1 MKQHPSGA
9 AVLVVDDEPDLRT
22 LYEITLQRCGYAVDS
37 APDLEQ
43 ARALLQRKRFAVLV
57 TDMRLPDGQGL
68 ELVEWLQQQ
77 QRDERSIV
85 VTAYGSADNAVRALK
100 VGAFDYLTKPVNLDQ
115 FRRVVAQAAQ
125 AGQAA
130 HVAHAAA
137 SEDVEAPP
145 AHTALAAE
153 AGAAKQQPPVADAAP
168 AAAHAA
174 AAPSAGQEPAALASM
189 IGAGAP
195 MQQLKATLRKVAPSM
210 APVLIWGESGAGKEL
225 VARALH
231 QCSHRAEGPFVAVNC
246 GAIPEALLE
255 AEFFGA
261 RKGAYTGSVADRE
274 GLFQSASGG
283 TLFLDEIGDLPLS
296 MQAKLLRVIQERQ
309 VRPLGAAEEIAVDVR
324 IVSATHK
331 NLAEMVQAGQ
341 FRQDLYYRLNV
352 IGVNVPPLRE
362 RREDIPALA
371 QALLGKITADSRAA
385 MPTMTPA
392 FVERL
397 QTLPLPG
404 NVRELE
410 NTLHRCWALS
420 DGQTLDADL
429 LADLDNGAPAA
440 VAAAPAVVHG
450 NASGAAASAGFQP
463 AAPAPV
469 ADTALAGN
477 AAASAAV
484 TASALASVPAAAPS
498 SAPASQHAAQPVA
511 QAAPH
516 EATWAV
522 MPGAR
527 PQQAHEIALPCD
539 LQAFL
544 DAHEKAL
551 LQRALQQTQF
561 NRTAA
566 AALLGLNLRQIR
578 YRMERLGVGAEEG
591 DAP

>member
-1 MKQHPSGA
+1 M
-9 AVLVVDDEPDLRT
+9 
-22 LYEITLQRCGYAVDS
+22 
-37 APDLEQ
+37 
-43 ARALLQRKRFAVLV
+43 
-57 TDMRLPDGQGL
+57 
-68 ELVEWLQQQ
+68 
-77 QRDERSIV
+77 

-137 SEDVEAPP
+137 SEDIEAPP
-145 AHTALAAE
+145 AQAALAAE

-174 AAPSAGQEPAALASM
+174 TVPSAGQEPAALASM

-210 APVLIWGESGAGKEL
+210 APVLILGESGSGKEL

-231 QCSHRAEGPFVAVNC
+231 RCSHRHQGPFIAVNC
-246 GAIPEALLE
+246 GAIPETLLE

-261 RKGAYTGSVADRE
+261 KKGAYTGSVADRE
-274 GLFQSASGG
+274 GFFQAACGG

-309 VRPLGAAEEIAVDVR
+309 VRQLGAAQETAIDVR

-331 NLAEMVQAGQ
+331 NLTDMVQAGS

-352 IGVNVPPLRE
+352 IDVRVPPLRE
-362 RREDIPALA
+362 RRQDIPELA
-371 QALLGKITADSRAA
+371 KALLRKITADSGQPP
-385 MPTMTPA
+385 PTMQPE
-392 FVERL
+392 FL
-397 QTLPLPG
+397 QHLQNLPLAG

-420 DGQTLDADL
+420 DGKELSANL
-429 LADLDNGAPAA
+429 LHDIPQQPAPAS
-440 VAAAPAVVHG
+440 APLSAPPP
-450 NASGAAASAGFQP
+450 ASIATT
-463 AAPAPV
+463 
-469 ADTALAGN
+469 TA
-477 AAASAAV
+477 
-484 TASALASVPAAAPS
+484 TASPAETTPAS
-498 SAPASQHAAQPVA
+498 SAPAATISSERPLLAEEVA
-511 QAAPH
+511 F
-516 EATWAV
+516 
-522 MPGAR
+522 
-527 PQQAHEIALPCD
+527 PC
-539 LQAFL
+539 QL
-544 DAHEKAL
+544 DHFINAHEKAL
-551 LQRALQQTQF
+551 LLRALHQVQF

-578 YRMERLGVGAEEG
+578 YRMERLGIISN
-591 DAP
+591 DKTDDNQPT

>member
-1 MKQHPSGA
+1 MTTHAPGA

-22 LYEITLQRCGYAVDS
+22 LYEITLQRCGYAVES
-37 APDLEQ
+37 AADLEQ
-43 ARALLQRKRFAVLV
+43 ARALLQRKRYAVLV

-68 ELVEWLQQQ
+68 ELVEWLQQK
-77 QRDERSIV
+77 QRNERSIV

-125 AGQAA
+125 A
-130 HVAHAAA
+130 
-137 SEDVEAPP
+137 
-145 AHTALAAE
+145 ALATANP
-153 AGAAKQQPPVADAAP
+153 APAAP
-168 AAAHAA
+168 AVSATAPADAVAPPIPAAAA
-174 AAPSAGQEPAALASM
+174 AAPVPPVAPAAGQPPAAPGVAPAPAVPEAAASAPAASAAGTAEPAALAQM
-189 IGAGAP
+189 IGSGAQ

-210 APVLIWGESGAGKEL
+210 APVFIWGESGSGKEL

-231 QCSHRAEGPFVAVNC
+231 QCSHRADGPFVAVNC

-261 RKGAYTGSVADRE
+261 RKGAYTGAVADRE
-274 GLFQSASGG
+274 GLFQSATGG

-296 MQAKLLRVIQERQ
+296 MQSKLLRVIQERQ

-331 NLAEMVQAGQ
+331 NLAEMVQTGQ

-352 IGVNVPPLRE
+352 IDVIVPPLRE

-371 QALLGKITADSRAA
+371 HALLRKITADSQAP
-385 MPTMTPA
+385 MPVMTPA
-392 FVERL
+392 FLDRL
-397 QTLPLPG
+397 QALPLPG

-420 DGQTLDADL
+420 DGQTLDVDL
-429 LADLDNGAPAA
+429 LAGLGDGG
-440 VAAAPAVVHG
+440 V
-450 NASGAAASAGFQP
+450 
-463 AAPAPV
+463 APAPMSV
-469 ADTALAGN
+469 QAAMPAGSGVSSTTMPAMPVN
-477 AAASAAV
+477 ATAAAWP
-484 TASALASVPAAAPS
+484 ASFGLASQAMSTGADAVASLAA
-498 SAPASQHAAQPVA
+498 HAAQPL
-511 QAAPH
+511 
-516 EATWAV
+516 
-522 MPGAR
+522 
-527 PQQAHEIALPCD
+527 QAHEIPLPCD
-539 LQAFL
+539 LQTFL

-578 YRMERLGVGAEEG
+578 YRMERLSIHADGA
-591 DAP
+591 DAA

>member
-1 MKQHPSGA
+1 MTTNPTGA

-22 LYEITLQRCGYAVDS
+22 LYEITLQRCGYVVES
-37 APDLEQ
+37 AADLEQ
-43 ARALLQRKRFAVLV
+43 ARALLRRKQFAVLV

-77 QRDERSIV
+77 QRSERSIV

-125 AGQAA
+125 AVQAA
-130 HVAHAAA
+130 VHAEPITQAAPATQPPVPTAAAA
-137 SEDVEAPP
+137 SQSE
-145 AHTALAAE
+145 
-153 AGAAKQQPPVADAAP
+153 AP
-168 AAAHAA
+168 AAVATDATTAMAQGAA
-174 AAPSAGQEPAALASM
+174 QSAVAPVPAPETAEQEPVALAHM
-189 IGAGAP
+189 IGSGAQ

-210 APVLIWGESGAGKEL
+210 APVLIWGESGSGKEL

-231 QCSHRAEGPFVAVNC
+231 QCSHRADGPFVAVNC

-331 NLAEMVQAGQ
+331 KLADMVQAGQ

-352 IGVNVPPLRE
+352 IDVNVPPLRE

-371 QALLGKITADSRAA
+371 KALLGKITTESRAA
-385 MPTMTPA
+385 MPVMTSA
-392 FVERL
+392 FLARL
-397 QTLPLPG
+397 QALPLPG

-429 LADLDNGAPAA
+429 LAGWDDA
-440 VAAAPAVVHG
+440 VAAAAAPVAEVAPALSESG
-450 NASGAAASAGFQP
+450 TPLAAMPAASAPAAAAS
-463 AAPAPV
+463 
-469 ADTALAGN
+469 
-477 AAASAAV
+477 SAALPDM
-484 TASALASVPAAAPS
+484 ALLA
-498 SAPASQHAAQPVA
+498 VA
-511 QAAPH
+511 
-516 EATWAV
+516 
-522 MPGAR
+522 
-527 PQQAHEIALPCD
+527 QQAHEIALPCD

-551 LQRALQQTQF
+551 LQRALQHTQF

-578 YRMERLGVGAEEG
+578 YRMERLGIVAEGG
-591 DAP
+591 DAA

>member
-1 MKQHPSGA
+1 MTTHLPGA

-22 LYEITLQRCGYAVDS
+22 LYEITLQRCGYAVES
-37 APDLEQ
+37 AADLEQ
-43 ARALLQRKRFAVLV
+43 AHALLQRKRFAVLV

-68 ELVEWLQQQ
+68 ELVEWLQQK
-77 QRDERSIV
+77 QRNERSIV

-115 FRRVVAQAAQ
+115 FRRVVAQAAHAAASTTLHGEPSAPSAPSAAPLSTPAGAPAAAPQ
-125 AGQAA
+125 PGNHAAQEAVAEAATGQAHAAATAAGQAA
-130 HVAHAAA
+130 PVAAA
-137 SEDVEAPP
+137 
-145 AHTALAAE
+145 
-153 AGAAKQQPPVADAAP
+153 
-168 AAAHAA
+168 
-174 AAPSAGQEPAALASM
+174 QEPAALASM
-189 IGAGAP
+189 IGSGAQ

-210 APVLIWGESGAGKEL
+210 APVLIWGESGSGKEL

-231 QCSHRAEGPFVAVNC
+231 ECSHRADGPFVAVNC

-274 GLFQSASGG
+274 GLFQSATGG

-331 NLAEMVQAGQ
+331 KLADMVQTGQ

-352 IGVNVPPLRE
+352 IDVNVPPLRE

-371 QALLGKITADSRAA
+371 HALLGKITAENKAP

-392 FVERL
+392 FLERL
-397 QTLPLPG
+397 QNLPLPG

-420 DGQTLDADL
+420 DGQTLEVAL
-429 LADLDNGAPAA
+429 LEGMGEALPVASMSVPVSVPVAEPSMALPQAPAA
-440 VAAAPAVVHG
+440 SAMSAPPAPGAAGVAA
-450 NASGAAASAGFQP
+450 QE
-463 AAPAPV
+463 
-469 ADTALAGN
+469 L
-477 AAASAAV
+477 
-484 TASALASVPAAAPS
+484 VPAATQS
-498 SAPASQHAAQPVA
+498 LQAQP
-511 QAAPH
+511 AP
-516 EATWAV
+516 
-522 MPGAR
+522 
-527 PQQAHEIALPCD
+527 PQQAHEVALPCD
-539 LQAFL
+539 LQTFL

-578 YRMERLGVGAEEG
+578 YRMERLNICADGA
-591 DAP
+591 DAA

>member
-1 MKQHPSGA
+1 MKSHPSGA

-22 LYEITLQRCGYAVDS
+22 LYEITLQRCGYAVES
-37 APDLEQ
+37 ASDLEQ

-77 QRDERSIV
+77 QRNERSIV

-125 AGQAA
+125 AGLVGQAEQPA
-130 HVAHAAA
+130 QAAHAAA
-137 SEDVEAPP
+137 PQAQQAQQTPHIPQTPEAPTASAAQP
-145 AHTALAAE
+145 AQAASAAE
-153 AGAAKQQPPVADAAP
+153 AGAVNQRPVAP
-168 AAAHAA
+168 AASATPIAAAAAATVEPA

-231 QCSHRAEGPFVAVNC
+231 QCSHRADGPFVAVNC

-385 MPTMTPA
+385 MPVMTPA
-392 FVERL
+392 FIERL

-429 LADLDNGAPAA
+429 LADLDNGTPAA
-440 VAAAPAVVHG
+440 VAAA
-450 NASGAAASAGFQP
+450 GAAPAPASAAVPTVAAAGASQP
-463 AAPAPV
+463 AAPAPLPD
-469 ADTALAGN
+469 AALP
-477 AAASAAV
+477 V
-484 TASALASVPAAAPS
+484 
-498 SAPASQHAAQPVA
+498 SAPAAQHVAQPVS
-511 QAAPH
+511 QA
-516 EATWAV
+516 V
-522 MPGAR
+522 

-539 LQAFL
+539 LQTFL

-578 YRMERLGVGAEEG
+578 YRMERLGIGAEEG

>member
-1 MKQHPSGA
+1 MTTHLPGA

-22 LYEITLQRCGYAVDS
+22 LYEITLQRCGYAVES
-37 APDLEQ
+37 AADLEQ

-68 ELVEWLQQQ
+68 ELVEWLQQK
-77 QRDERSIV
+77 QRNERSIV

-115 FRRVVAQAAQ
+115 FRRVVAQAAHAAASTTLHGEPSASSASSAASFYTPAGAPQ
-125 AGQAA
+125 PGNHAAQEAVAEAATGQAHAAATAAGQAA
-130 HVAHAAA
+130 PVAAA
-137 SEDVEAPP
+137 
-145 AHTALAAE
+145 
-153 AGAAKQQPPVADAAP
+153 
-168 AAAHAA
+168 
-174 AAPSAGQEPAALASM
+174 QEPAALASM
-189 IGAGAP
+189 IGSGAQ

-210 APVLIWGESGAGKEL
+210 APVLIWGESGSGKEL

-231 QCSHRAEGPFVAVNC
+231 ECSHRADGPFVAVNC

-274 GLFQSASGG
+274 GLFQSATGG

-331 NLAEMVQAGQ
+331 KLADMVQTGQ

-352 IGVNVPPLRE
+352 IDVNVPPLRE

-371 QALLGKITADSRAA
+371 HALLGKITAENKAP

-392 FVERL
+392 FLERL
-397 QTLPLPG
+397 QNLPLPG

-420 DGQTLDADL
+420 DGQTLEVAL
-429 LADLDNGAPAA
+429 LEGMGEALPVASMSVPVSVPVAEPSMALPQAPAA
-440 VAAAPAVVHG
+440 SAMSAPPAPGAAGVAA
-450 NASGAAASAGFQP
+450 QE
-463 AAPAPV
+463 
-469 ADTALAGN
+469 L
-477 AAASAAV
+477 
-484 TASALASVPAAAPS
+484 VPAATQS
-498 SAPASQHAAQPVA
+498 LQAQP
-511 QAAPH
+511 AP
-516 EATWAV
+516 
-522 MPGAR
+522 
-527 PQQAHEIALPCD
+527 PQQAHEVALPCD
-539 LQAFL
+539 LQTFL

-578 YRMERLGVGAEEG
+578 YRMERLNICADGA
-591 DAP
+591 DAA

>member
-1 MKQHPSGA
+1 MTTHPTGA

-22 LYEITLQRCGYAVDS
+22 LYEITLQRCGYAVES
-37 APDLEQ
+37 AADLEQ
-43 ARALLQRKRFAVLV
+43 ARALLRRKQFAVLV

-77 QRDERSIV
+77 QRSERSIV

-125 AGQAA
+125 AVQAA
-130 HVAHAAA
+130 THAEPITQAAPATQPPVPTAAAA
-137 SEDVEAPP
+137 SQSE
-145 AHTALAAE
+145 
-153 AGAAKQQPPVADAAP
+153 AP
-168 AAAHAA
+168 AAVATDATTAMAQGAA
-174 AAPSAGQEPAALASM
+174 QSAAVPVPAPETAEQEPAALAHM
-189 IGAGAP
+189 IGAGAQ

-210 APVLIWGESGAGKEL
+210 APVLIWGESGSGKEL

-231 QCSHRAEGPFVAVNC
+231 QCSHRADGPFVAVNC

-331 NLAEMVQAGQ
+331 KLADMVQAGQ

-352 IGVNVPPLRE
+352 IDVNVPPLRE

-371 QALLGKITADSRAA
+371 QALLGKITTESRAA
-385 MPTMTPA
+385 MPVMTPA
-392 FVERL
+392 FLARL
-397 QTLPLPG
+397 QALPLPG

-429 LADLDNGAPAA
+429 LAGWDDAVAAAAAPVAEVAPALSESGTPLA
-440 VAAAPAVVHG
+440 AMPAAAAPAV
-450 NASGAAASAGFQP
+450 AAS
-463 AAPAPV
+463 
-469 ADTALAGN
+469 
-477 AAASAAV
+477 SAALPDM
-484 TASALASVPAAAPS
+484 ALLA
-498 SAPASQHAAQPVA
+498 VA
-511 QAAPH
+511 
-516 EATWAV
+516 
-522 MPGAR
+522 
-527 PQQAHEIALPCD
+527 QQAHEIALPCD

-551 LQRALQQTQF
+551 LQRALQHTQF

-578 YRMERLGVGAEEG
+578 YRMERLGIVAEGG
-591 DAP
+591 DAA